1 MFNFTN
7 NLYKSIFLL
16 FIAYGIIGYFLEVI
30 TTSLEQKKINLTRGF
45 LVGPIVPIYGVG
57 SLLITLFLSTYRNDL
72 VVLFVMSLVLC
83 SVVEFTTSYIMEK
96 AFKLR
101 WWDYSHMKYNLDGR
115 ICLLNAVLFGIGGVL
130 VVKYVNNILF
140 IIINSMTSIVF
151 NILFYILLIIFIT
164 DLVVTLI
171 VMNKLKINT
180 AKYLNKDATNKIRQ
194 EVRKQLENSSF
205 LVKRL
210 LNSFPK
216 LDKINIEFSKIKD
229 IIFPNKISL
238 TERIITLFNR
248 KK

>member
-57 SLLITLFLSTYRNDL
+57 SLLITLFLSTYKNDL

-140 IIINSMTSIVF
+140 IIINSMTSVVF

-171 VMNKLKINT
+171 VMNKLTINT
-180 AKYLNKDATNKIRQ
+180 AKYLNKDATNKIRK
-194 EVRKQLENSSF
+194 EVRKQLE
-205 LVKRL
+205 
-210 LNSFPK
+210 
-216 LDKINIEFSKIKD
+216 
-229 IIFPNKISL
+229 
-238 TERIITLFNR
+238 
-248 KK
+248 

>member
-1 MFNFTN
+1 MFDFTN

-16 FIAYGIIGYFLEVI
+16 FIAYGIIGYFIEVI

-57 SLLITLFLSTYRNDL
+57 SLLITLFLSTYKNDL

-83 SVVEFTTSYIMEK
+83 TVVEFITSYIMEK

-115 ICLLNAVLFGIGGVL
+115 VCLTNAVLFGIGGVL

-140 IIINSMTSIVF
+140 IIINSMNNVVF

-180 AKYLNKDATNKIRQ
+180 AKYLNKDATNKIRK

-210 LNSFPK
+210 LNAFPK
-216 LDKINIEFSKIKD
+216 LDKINIEFSKIED
-229 IIFPNKISL
+229 IIFPNKMSL
-238 TERIITLFNR
+238 TERIITLFKR

>member
-1 MFNFTN
+1 
-7 NLYKSIFLL
+7 
-16 FIAYGIIGYFLEVI
+16 
-30 TTSLEQKKINLTRGF
+30 
-45 LVGPIVPIYGVG
+45 
-57 SLLITLFLSTYRNDL
+57 
-72 VVLFVMSLVLC
+72 MSLVLC

-140 IIINSMTSIVF
+140 IIINSMTSVVF

>member
-16 FIAYGIIGYFLEVI
+16 FIAYGITGYFLEVI

-57 SLLITLFLSTYRNDL
+57 SLLITL
-72 VVLFVMSLVLC
+72 
-83 SVVEFTTSYIMEK
+83 EFTTSYIMEK

-140 IIINSMTSIVF
+140 IIINSMTSVVF

>member
-57 SLLITLFLSTYRNDL
+57 SLLITLFLSTYKNDL

-140 IIINSMTSIVF
+140 IIINSMTSVVF

-210 LNSFPK
+210 LNSFTK
-216 LDKINIEFSKIKD
+216 LDKI
-229 IIFPNKISL
+229 L
-238 TERIITLFNR
+238 Y
-248 KK
+248 

>member
-57 SLLITLFLSTYRNDL
+57 SLLITLFLSTYKNDL

-130 VVKYVNNILF
+130 VVKDRK
-140 IIINSMTSIVF
+140 S
-151 NILFYILLIIFIT
+151 
-164 DLVVTLI
+164 VV
-171 VMNKLKINT
+171 
-180 AKYLNKDATNKIRQ
+180 
-194 EVRKQLENSSF
+194 
-205 LVKRL
+205 
-210 LNSFPK
+210 
-216 LDKINIEFSKIKD
+216 
-229 IIFPNKISL
+229 
-238 TERIITLFNR
+238 
-248 KK
+248 